1 VKAVVQTTHN
11 YTEKSFISLIT
22 ILFFLLYLCAQN
34 IGLHH
39 QHRINI
45 QTQSFIMKFW
55 IWNIDQC
62 TNIINW
68 Y

>member
-55 IWNIDQC
+55 I
-62 TNIINW
+62 
-68 Y
+68 